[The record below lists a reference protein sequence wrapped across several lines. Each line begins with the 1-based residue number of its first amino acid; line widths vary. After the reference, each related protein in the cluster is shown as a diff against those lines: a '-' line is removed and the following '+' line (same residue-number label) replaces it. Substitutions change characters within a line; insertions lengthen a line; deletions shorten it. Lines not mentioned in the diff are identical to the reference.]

1 MELKH
6 APLLAASLLVA
17 VAVCNPARAAEPALL
32 AGDNLGKV
40 TGGDFGGKAHA
51 VIQKKCV
58 TCHTAQVIKDAIAA
72 GKNMQKIQQEMERK
86 GIGLS
91 ANDREVLGIF
101 WHQSPLKEKK

>member
-1 MELKH
+1 MKPIHTLT
-6 APLLAASLLVA
+6 AALLVSAAWLSFAWA
-17 VAVCNPARAAEPALL
+17 VELAPL

-40 TGGDFGGKAHA
+40 TGGDFNKKAHA

-58 TCHTAQVIKDAIAA
+58 TCHTDQVIKDAIAA
-72 GKNMQKIQQEMERK
+72 GKNMQRIQARMEKK

-101 WHQSPLKEKK
+101 WNQSPLKEKR